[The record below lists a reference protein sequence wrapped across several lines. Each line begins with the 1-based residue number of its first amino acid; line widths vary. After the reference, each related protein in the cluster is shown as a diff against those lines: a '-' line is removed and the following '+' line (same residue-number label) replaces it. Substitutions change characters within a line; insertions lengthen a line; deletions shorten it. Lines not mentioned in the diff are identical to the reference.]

1 MVKVGITGGIGSG
14 KTTVCKVWENRGA
27 FVVYSDDLAKRLM
40 VSNKKLVNQICSE
53 FGERAYHPDGSL
65 NRKFLSDVAFR
76 QNKVETLNRLV
87 HPVVRKKV
95 LQLMQKAE
103 REEIP
108 MFVQEAALLLNDGRP
123 EYFDYIVLVTSEK
136 ENRVRRVS
144 VRDRMTKK
152 DVLERMSKQQNFEK
166 LAALCDVII
175 QNDASLAE
183 LEENADRLFDQL
195 MASSDRIRTSE

>member
-14 KTTVCKVWENRGA
+14 KTTVCKVWEKRGA

-40 VSNKKLVNQICSE
+40 VRDRELIHQICRE
-53 FGERAYHPDGSL
+53 FGEKAYHPDGSL
-65 NRKFLSDVAFR
+65 NRKYLADVAFR
-76 QNKVETLNRLV
+76 QNKVEALNRLV

-123 EYFDYIVLVTSEK
+123 DYFDYVVLVTSGK
-136 ENRVRRVS
+136 ENRILRVS
-144 VRDRMTKK
+144 KRDRVTKEE
-152 DVLERMSKQQNFEK
+152 VLERISKQQDFEN

-175 QNDASLAE
+175 QNDASLEE
-183 LEENADRLFDQL
+183 LEENASRLFDQL
-195 MASSDRIRTSE
+195 LASSEGIRTGE